1 MIDVADVVGGQ
12 LHGDGW
18 PFWGIVTLL
27 IGIAI
32 VVGSFNGYVSS
43 RFQVH
48 PLIVTLGTGFAI
60 QGGVLLWSGGLST
73 GSAPS
78 WLASAVSV
86 GSTSG
91 FLPVPP
97 VLLVWAVVAVVLIV
111 TLRRTTFGREVYALG
126 SNPTA
131 ARLALVRPNLIWASA
146 FTVSTLCATVVGLLL
161 LGFTGSVYGDV
172 GSNYLFL
179 SIGAV
184 VVGGTSLLGGSG
196 GYAGTIM
203 GALILTEL
211 QTILIGLGLSEAA
224 LETVLGALVIAVVAV
239 TGRQSSLGSRI

>member
-1 MIDVADVVGGQ
+1 
-12 LHGDGW
+12 
-18 PFWGIVTLL
+18 
-27 IGIAI
+27 
-32 VVGSFNGYVSS
+32 
-43 RFQVH
+43 
-48 PLIVTLGTGFAI
+48 
-60 QGGVLLWSGGLST
+60 
-73 GSAPS
+73 
-78 WLASAVSV
+78 VSV

-97 VLLVWAVVAVVLIV
+97 VVLVWAAVAVILIV
-111 TLRRTTFGREVYALG
+111 TLRRTTFGRKVYALG

-131 ARLALVRPNLIWASA
+131 ARLALVRPNLIWAA
-146 FTVSTLCATVVGLLL
+146 VFTVSALCATLVGLLL

-211 QTILIGLGLSEAA
+211 QTILVGVGLSEGT
-224 LETVLGALVIAVVAV
+224 LETVLGAMIIAVVAV